1 MKPDIRNSLR
11 RRTHIRP
18 AFSSRGVLTRPRH
31 PFRPPLSRH
40 ASTAVAEST
49 SLVYRLRNFFYG
61 STLVLGFSLI
71 YLYLT
76 DTRASAHKWLVIPAL
91 RLVYRDPEDAHE
103 AGNAALKGLYQF
115 GLHPRERG
123 DLDRKRDLAVEVFG
137 HTLVNPIATSAGIDK
152 HAEIPDVLFSVGPSI
167 VELGGTT
174 PLPQKG
180 NPYPRVFRLDS
191 QNALINRYGL
201 NSEGAD
207 HIAMRLRHRVRQF
220 ADSLGLGHNQAAEDS
235 VLNGDAG
242 VPPGSLTPGKLLAVN
257 IAKNKFTPEND
268 VDAITADYVYCV
280 EQVGPYADILV
291 VNVSS
296 PNTPGLRDLQ
306 QTESLRKILTGVV
319 TAAQQIDRTTKPAI
333 MVKVSP
339 DEDSDE
345 QISGICQAVWRSGV
359 DGVVVGNTTNQ
370 RPESLDHLRRLSP
383 IEEQHLLEKGGFS
396 GPHLFEKTLSL
407 VKRYK
412 KLLDE
417 PPPSEPEDQPKKRH
431 EPEHKLPPR
440 KSGAV
445 DAESKK
451 IRASLAESSNKEA
464 QNASISLDSGP
475 GPSSTSDKST
485 LPSPP
490 GSASDEVTASI
501 DSGVISVPPLSS
513 TSLSSTSSS
522 PEPQDQQRPKQPL
535 FQTATDPHYAGPF
548 TTATSPTASSVDP
561 SQQSSSSTEAS
572 SPSTTDLPPPSS
584 SPATPKPTTSSKTK
598 PTPSPKYDT
607 KPKTIFATGGI
618 TTGAQ
623 ALQILDAGASVAMV
637 YTAMVYGG
645 VGTVTRIK
653 GAMREEIARRNLA
666 RPRRETRRRVV

>member
-1 MKPDIRNSLR
+1 MKSEIRNSLR
-11 RRTHIRP
+11 LRTQIRP
-18 AFSSRGVLTRPRH
+18 AISFGGGLIQARH
-31 PFRPPLSRH
+31 PFRPVLSRH
-40 ASTAVAEST
+40 ASTTASEST
-49 SLVYRLRNFFYG
+49 LLVYRLRNFFYG

-91 RLVYRDPEDAHE
+91 RLAYRDPEDAHE

-137 HTLVNPIATSAGIDK
+137 HTLINPIATSAGIDK
-152 HAEIPDVLFSVGPSI
+152 HADIPDVLFSVGPSI

-268 VDAITADYVYCV
+268 VEAITADYVYCV

-306 QTESLRKILTGVV
+306 QSESLRKILTGVV

-345 QISGICQAVWRSGV
+345 QISGICQAVWKSGV
-359 DGVVVGNTTNQ
+359 DGVVVGNTTNR

-417 PPPSEPEDQPKKRH
+417 PPPSGPEDQPKKRS
-431 EPEHKLPPR
+431 EPEHRLPPR

-451 IRASLAESSNKEA
+451 IRASLADSTNKEA
-464 QNASISLDSGP
+464 QNASISLEGTS
-475 GPSSTSDKST
+475 GPSST
-485 LPSPP
+485 LPTPP
-490 GSASDEVTASI
+490 GSTSDEVTSSV
-501 DSGVISVPPLSS
+501 DTGVISIPPLSS
-513 TSLSSTSSS
+513 TSLSSTTSSAES
-522 PEPQDQQRPKQPL
+522 QDQQRPKQPL

-572 SPSTTDLPPPSS
+572 SPSTTDLSPPSS

-653 GAMREEIARRNLA
+653 GEMREEIARRNLA

>member
-1 MKPDIRNSLR
+1 MMKSEVRKSLR
-11 RRTHIRP
+11 LRDQIRP
-18 AFSSRGVLTRPRH
+18 TLACGGGLVRSSH
-31 PFRPPLSRH
+31 PFRPVLSRH
-40 ASTAVAEST
+40 ASTTTPDSP

-61 STLVLGFSLI
+61 SSLVLGFSLI

-91 RLVYRDPEDAHE
+91 RLAYRDPEDAHE
-103 AGNAALKGLYQF
+103 VGNAALKGLYQF

-152 HAEIPDVLFSVGPSI
+152 HADIPDVLFSVGPSI

-180 NPYPRVFRLDS
+180 NPYPRVFRLNS

-207 HIAMRLRHRVRQF
+207 HIAMRLRLRVRQF
-220 ADSLGLGHNQAAEDS
+220 ADSLGLGHNQAAERS

-306 QTESLRKILTGVV
+306 QTESLQKILTGVV

-345 QISGICQAVWRSGV
+345 QISGICQAVWKSGV
-359 DGVVVGNTTNQ
+359 DGVVVGNTTNR
-370 RPESLDHLRRLSP
+370 RPEPLDHLRPLSP
-383 IEEQHLLEKGGFS
+383 IEEQNLLEKGGFS
-396 GPHLFEKTLSL
+396 GPHLFEQTLSL

-417 PPPSEPEDQPKKRH
+417 PPPPEQEDQPKR
-431 EPEHKLPPR
+431 EPQPKHQLPPR

-451 IRASLAESSNKEA
+451 ISASLTESTNTDT
-464 QNASISLDSGP
+464 QHPSISLEAAS
-475 GPSSTSDKST
+475 GPSSTLS
-485 LPSPP
+485 SPP
-490 GSASDEVTASI
+490 GSTSDEVTSSI
-501 DSGVISVPPLSS
+501 DTGVISIPPLAS
-513 TSLSSTSSS
+513 TSLSSTKSS
-522 PEPQDQQRPKQPL
+522 PESKPQQRPKQPL
-535 FQTATDPHYAGPF
+535 FRTASDPHYAGPF
-548 TTATSPTASSVDP
+548 TTATSPTASSVSP
-561 SQQSSSSTEAS
+561 SQQPPSTMTDTDTASPSSTPIK
-572 SPSTTDLPPPSS
+572 SPSKSTKPPSSRFPPPSRV
-584 SPATPKPTTSSKTK
+584 
-598 PTPSPKYDT
+598 DT

-653 GAMREEIARRNLA
+653 GEMREEMAQRNLG
-666 RPRRETRRRVV
+666 RGGKGRRVVA

>member
-1 MKPDIRNSLR
+1 MRSEIRKSLR
-11 RRTHIRP
+11 LRDQIRP
-18 AFSSRGVLTRPRH
+18 TLSCGGGLVRASH
-31 PFRPPLSRH
+31 PFRPALYRH
-40 ASTAVAEST
+40 ASTTTSDSP

-91 RLVYRDPEDAHE
+91 RLAYRDPEDAHE
-103 AGNAALKGLYQF
+103 VGNAALKGLYQF

-152 HAEIPDVLFSVGPSI
+152 HADIPDVLFSVGPSI

-180 NPYPRVFRLDS
+180 NPYPRVFRLNS

-207 HIAMRLRHRVRQF
+207 HIAMRLRLRVRQF
-220 ADSLGLGHNQAAEDS
+220 ADSLGLGHNQAAERS

-280 EQVGPYADILV
+280 EQVGQYADILV

-296 PNTPGLRDLQ
+296 PNTPGLRNLQ
-306 QTESLRKILTGVV
+306 QTESLQKILTGVV
-319 TAAQQIDRTTKPAI
+319 TAAQQIDRATKPAI

-345 QISGICQAVWRSGV
+345 QISGICQAVWKSGI
-359 DGVVVGNTTNQ
+359 DGVVVGNTTNR
-370 RPESLDHLRRLSP
+370 RPESLGHLRPLSP
-383 IEEQHLLEKGGFS
+383 IEEQTLLEKGGFS
-396 GPHLFEKTLSL
+396 GPHLFDQTLSL

-417 PPPSEPEDQPKKRH
+417 PPPLEQEDQLMKKAQE
-431 EPEHKLPPR
+431 EPRLTPR

-451 IRASLAESSNKEA
+451 IRASLTESTNSDI
-464 QNASISLDSGP
+464 QHASISLEGTSGP
-475 GPSSTSDKST
+475 PPT
-485 LPSPP
+485 LSSPP
-490 GSASDEVTASI
+490 GSTSDEVTASI
-501 DSGVISVPPLSS
+501 DSGVISIPSLAS
-513 TSLSSTSSS
+513 TSLSSANSS
-522 PEPQDQQRPKQPL
+522 PESQNQPRPKQPL
-535 FQTATDPHYAGPF
+535 FRTASDPHYAGPF
-548 TTATSPTASSVDP
+548 TTATSPTASSVSP
-561 SQQSSSSTEAS
+561 SQQP
-572 SPSTTDLPPPSS
+572 PSTTIDTDTAPPSS
-584 SPATPKPTTSSKTK
+584 TPIESPSKSTK
-598 PTPSPKYDT
+598 PPSSPPSRVDT

-653 GAMREEIARRNLA
+653 GEMREEIAQRNLG
-666 RPRRETRRRVV
+666 RGGKGRRMVK